1 VQDCLVKTWL
11 AAAAIAF
18 VVTSVVYM
26 PVCDMVFDCGCTWPW
41 LGGVQH
47 CNIHVAGPPDCPLCK
62 GGAPVQALGFAAMGT
77 PIFLVSWGGLKAL
90 AKLMHRGATRR

>member
-1 VQDCLVKTWL
+1 VKWVL

-26 PVCDMVFDCGCTWPW
+26 PVCNLVFDCGCTWPW

-62 GGAPVQALGFAAMGT
+62 GGAPVQALGFAAIGS
-77 PIFLVSWGGLKAL
+77 PIFAVSWGAFRAL
-90 AKLMHRGATRR
+90 ASFLRKRSSRS

>member
-1 VQDCLVKTWL
+1 MKTAL
-11 AAAAIAF
+11 AAVAIAF

-26 PVCDMVFDCGCTWPW
+26 PVCNLVFDCGCTWPW

-62 GGAPVQALGFAAMGT
+62 GGAPVQALGFAAIGT
-77 PIFLVSWGGLKAL
+77 PLFLVSWGGL
-90 AKLMHRGATRR
+90 RGISTLWRRSKRRG

>member
-1 VQDCLVKTWL
+1 MKSALL
-11 AAAAIAF
+11 ALAIAF

-26 PVCDMVFDCGCTWPW
+26 PVCNLVFDCGCTWPW

-62 GGAPVQALGFAAMGT
+62 GGAPIQAVGFAAIGS
-77 PIFLVSWGGLKAL
+77 PIFLLTWGGFRAL
-90 AKLMHRGATRR
+90 TKLREGRRSGG

>member
-1 VQDCLVKTWL
+1 MKRVL

-18 VVTSVVYM
+18 VLTSVVYM
-26 PVCDMVFDCGCTWPW
+26 PVCNLVFDCGCTWPW

-62 GGAPVQALGFAAMGT
+62 GGAPVQALGFAA
-77 PIFLVSWGGLKAL
+77 IFAPVLAVSWGGIRGLAAL
-90 AKLMHRGATRR
+90 FSRSARS